1 MRIGSYLEGEF
12 ARAHGMR
19 THEPRQGRN
28 AATAVCSAS
37 AVATLAFSFI
47 ADCGL
52 QIADL
57 KKSSTA
63 ALFLFSIRDPQ
74 SAIQNECLI
83 KS

>member
-1 MRIGSYLEGEF
+1 
-12 ARAHGMR
+12 
-19 THEPRQGRN
+19 
-28 AATAVCSAS
+28 
-37 AVATLAFSFI
+37 
-47 ADCGL
+47 L